1 MKTDTAKN
9 NGLLTRADAIKSS
22 GLSESSFNRLDLE
35 PAHREGRQTFYRPR
49 DIVAAV
55 LAKEAMRSQVLAAL
69 HATSPKAARAAAER
83 LADEALR

>member
-1 MKTDTAKN
+1 MNATTQS
-9 NGLLTRADAIKSS
+9 GLLTRAAAIRSS
-22 GLSESSFNRLDLE
+22 GLSESTFNRLELE
-35 PAHREGRQTFYRPR
+35 PAHRQGRQTYYRPR

-69 HATSPKAARAAAER
+69 KETSPKAARAAAER